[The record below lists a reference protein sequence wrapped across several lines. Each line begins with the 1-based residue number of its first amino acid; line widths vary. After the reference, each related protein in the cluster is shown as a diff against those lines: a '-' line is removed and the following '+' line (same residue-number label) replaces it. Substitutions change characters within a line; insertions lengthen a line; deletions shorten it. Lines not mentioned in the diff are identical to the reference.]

1 MPGITDV
8 ESFSTTSISFPMR
21 ELSYC
26 SSNIS
31 LPHLIFQGETIRE
44 CGHVCHQLWRHTHT
58 LLQACDYGYPTGPIS
73 KASRHYRYEAAQGV
87 AANVVSSLERCARK
101 YFPQKTDSRKTRK
114 HACGEKVTPKHRNFL
129 PKASP
134 KANLGLYQS

>member
-1 MPGITDV
+1 M
-8 ESFSTTSISFPMR
+8 ESFSTTSIYFPMR

-26 SSNIS
+26 SCNIS

-114 HACGEKVTPKHRNFL
+114 QRCNPAQLQSTLLRRAPK
-129 PKASP
+129 
-134 KANLGLYQS
+134 YQVINSSGYSHKPRSA